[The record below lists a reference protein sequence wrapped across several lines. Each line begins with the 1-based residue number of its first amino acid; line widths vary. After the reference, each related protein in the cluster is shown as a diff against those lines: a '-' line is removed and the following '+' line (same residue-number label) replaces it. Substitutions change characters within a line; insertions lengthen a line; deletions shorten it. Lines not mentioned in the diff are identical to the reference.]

1 MLQSLQLP
9 GDAKL
14 VRRFLQH
21 REKTMDELLELR
33 RSLEKGDYEAAMQVL
48 DELDEM
54 SRKDTIYKIQS
65 FMEIVLIHRIKQQ
78 AEQRTTRSWDFSI
91 RMACRRIQRLNKRR
105 KAGGWFL
112 SPEELQ
118 EALEEVYDDALDR
131 AAFEAFEGQY
141 STNELA
147 AMVNHQ
153 EILAQALA
161 LMQPEQE

>member
-1 MLQSLQLP
+1 
-9 GDAKL
+9 
-14 VRRFLQH
+14 
-21 REKTMDELLELR
+21 MDELLELR
-33 RSLEKGDYEAAMQVL
+33 RYLEKGDYEAAMQVL

-91 RMACRRIQRLNKRR
+91 RMACRRIQRINKRC

-112 SPEELQ
+112 SPEELRD
-118 EALEEVYDDALDR
+118 ALEEIYDDALDR

-141 STNELA
+141 SANELA
-147 AMVNHQ
+147 LMVNRQ
-153 EILAQALA
+153 EILTQALA